1 MEFLNSSQNGFSPM
15 NSARRRESLGWRP
28 STGTPLQRSLSVQS
42 LDKYYPL
49 APSPSPRDRS
59 PAQSQS
65 SSSSSTQLPLPPPV
79 SPIAREP
86 RQKMRTGRQLRHQK
100 DLRTLQSLE
109 KSEQRT
115 SNNLD
120 NNVSTLV
127 SGYDESRDVKAP
139 MTAGHISAVEERFKE
154 TDDQSGIHVV
164 NDMKDTSTWLVKGS
178 RVPQLDLTQVS
189 YSHRGPPSIRTIDG
203 SNDFKA
209 NVW

>member
-1 MEFLNSSQNGFSPM
+1 
-15 NSARRRESLGWRP
+15 
-28 STGTPLQRSLSVQS
+28 
-42 LDKYYPL
+42 
-49 APSPSPRDRS
+49 
-59 PAQSQS
+59 
-65 SSSSSTQLPLPPPV
+65 
-79 SPIAREP
+79 
-86 RQKMRTGRQLRHQK
+86 MRTGRQLRHQK

-120 NNVSTLV
+120 NNVSTLL
-127 SGYDESRDVKAP
+127 SGYDESQDVKAP

-154 TDDQSGIHVV
+154 TDDQSGIV